1 MSLVPYRPSPPAIRG
16 RVRTPRVLPGGRMA
30 HPAGS
35 ARSGGWRELIVSIVE
50 ARRRRRLDAARW
62 QEAITVERHLRSV
75 PAIEQH
81 SS

>member
-16 RVRTPRVLPGGRMA
+16 RARAPQVLPGGRMT

-35 ARSGGWRELIVSIVE
+35 ARGGGWRELVVAIVE
-50 ARRRRRLDAARW
+50 VRRRRRLDAARW
-62 QEAITVERHLRSV
+62 QEAITAGRHLRSV

>member
-1 MSLVPYRPSPPAIRG
+1 MSLVPYRPSPPAIRA
-16 RVRTPRVLPGGRMA
+16 RARTPRVLPGGRMA

-35 ARSGGWRELIVSIVE
+35 ARSGGWRELIVAVLE
-50 ARRRRRLDAARW
+50 VRRRRRLDAARW
-62 QEAITVERHLRSV
+62 QDAIIAERHLRSV